1 MLYCKP
7 FKNLGIGDLAQ
18 AGGKNASLGEMI
30 SSLSAAG
37 VQIPDG
43 FAVLA
48 HAYDLFLDFNKLRDP
63 LKNLLDGLDKKELT
77 NLHEIGK
84 ACRDLVATGSIPDEV
99 ADAIRTHYSGM
110 SQTGEAA
117 VAVRSSATAEDLP
130 EASFAGQHDSFLNVT
145 GADNIIST
153 VVKCYVSLF
162 NDRAIKYRI
171 DHGFDHMKVAL
182 SAGIQQMVCTD
193 NGTSGVAFTIDP
205 ESGHSNIVYI
215 TASWGLGENI
225 VQGTVEPDE
234 FLLFKP
240 VIGSMKNPLLRKVI
254 GKKEKTL
261 IFATSGSNRLENIE
275 TPEQK
280 RKVFCISDK
289 QATDIGL
296 WCLHIENHYQ
306 KPMDIEW
313 AIDGATGKLF
323 ILQARPETV
332 HGENEVLSVKEF
344 RMISKPAVLCTGNAV
359 GRNIVSGRAVK
370 VSSLSDSSKVKK
382 GDIIVA
388 DITNPDWNALL
399 RRAVCIVTNK
409 GGRTSHASI
418 VARELGIHAVVGTS
432 NATDVI
438 QDGSIITVSCIE
450 GDRGV
455 VYDGKAEWEEK
466 AVTFGDMRSTKTK
479 PMLILA
485 DPSKA
490 FRMSQYPSMGV
501 GLLRMEFIINNL
513 IGIHPMA
520 LAKFDSLPEDDDK
533 NMISKMTDTY
543 ADRTTYFTDTLASG
557 IAVVAAAFYPRDV
570 IVRMSDFKTNEY
582 RMLLGGAHF
591 EPQEENPMIGF
602 RGASRYYNDRY
613 REGFG
618 LECRALM
625 KVRDEMGLTNVK
637 AMIPFCRTVDEG
649 KKVLET
655 METFGLVRGVDGLQI
670 YVMAEIPSNVILAKD
685 FAEIFDGFSIGSN
698 DLTQLTLGIDRDS
711 SIISELFDENN
722 PAVLEM
728 LRLLIKT
735 AHENGVQVGLCGQ
748 APSDHPAFA
757 QFLVDLGIDSISFNA
772 DALLSGINNIKL
784 AEKELKQ
791 VRMVD

>member
-1 MLYCKP
+1 
-7 FKNLGIGDLAQ
+7 
-18 AGGKNASLGEMI
+18 
-30 SSLSAAG
+30 
-37 VQIPDG
+37 
-43 FAVLA
+43 
-48 HAYDLFLDFNKLRDP
+48 
-63 LKNLLDGLDKKELT
+63 
-77 NLHEIGK
+77 
-84 ACRDLVATGSIPDEV
+84 
-99 ADAIRTHYSGM
+99 
-110 SQTGEAA
+110 
-117 VAVRSSATAEDLP
+117 
-130 EASFAGQHDSFLNVT
+130 
-145 GADNIIST
+145 
-153 VVKCYVSLF
+153 
-162 NDRAIKYRI
+162 
-171 DHGFDHMKVAL
+171 
-182 SAGIQQMVCTD
+182 
-193 NGTSGVAFTIDP
+193 
-205 ESGHSNIVYI
+205 
-215 TASWGLGENI
+215 
-225 VQGTVEPDE
+225 
-234 FLLFKP
+234 
-240 VIGSMKNPLLRKVI
+240 
-254 GKKEKTL
+254 
-261 IFATSGSNRLENIE
+261 
-275 TPEQK
+275 
-280 RKVFCISDK
+280 
-289 QATDIGL
+289 
-296 WCLHIENHYQ
+296 
-306 KPMDIEW
+306 
-313 AIDGATGKLF
+313 
-323 ILQARPETV
+323 
-332 HGENEVLSVKEF
+332 
-344 RMISKPAVLCTGNAV
+344 
-359 GRNIVSGRAVK
+359 
-370 VSSLSDSSKVKK
+370 VKK

-670 YVMAEIPSNVILAKD
+670 YVMAEIPSKRKRIAY
-685 FAEIFDGFSIGSN
+685 
-698 DLTQLTLGIDRDS
+698 
-711 SIISELFDENN
+711 NN
-722 PAVLEM
+722 
-728 LRLLIKT
+728 
-735 AHENGVQVGLCGQ
+735 
-748 APSDHPAFA
+748 
-757 QFLVDLGIDSISFNA
+757 
-772 DALLSGINNIKL
+772 
-784 AEKELKQ
+784 
-791 VRMVD
+791 